1 MTQKDI
7 ADVIQGRLLEYD
19 MTTSELA
26 SHAGVTFETASRVK
40 KNGIGYVETIEKLLD
55 VLDMELNIEWR
66 VEE

>member
-7 ADVIQGRLLEYD
+7 ADVIQDRLLEYD

-40 KNGIGYVETIEKLLD
+40 KTELVMLRRLRGYWTCWTW
-55 VLDMELNIEWR
+55 N
-66 VEE
+66 